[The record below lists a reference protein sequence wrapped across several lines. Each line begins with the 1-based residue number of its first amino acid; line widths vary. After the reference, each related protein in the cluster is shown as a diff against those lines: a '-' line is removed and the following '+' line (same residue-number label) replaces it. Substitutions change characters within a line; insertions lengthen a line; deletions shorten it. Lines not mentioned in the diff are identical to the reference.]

1 MSVQL
6 NHTIVSC
13 RDQQRSAA
21 FLSEI
26 LGLPPATRFGHF
38 LVVEADNA
46 VSLDFAES
54 SGEIVAQHYAF
65 LVGEDE
71 FDARLRPHP
80 GLGAD
85 VLGGSRQEPARGDQP
100 QRRRPRPVLRRPRR
114 SQVGDHHPPVRQRR
128 LDRRRGNPGSSVLVG
143 DQGSLDEGADL
154 PLNQITRAWLSHSHR
169 GGATAGRGR
178 CGRRPR
184 MGVARSCGTS

>member
-1 MSVQL
+1 MAVEL
-6 NHTIVSC
+6 NHTIVHV
-13 RDQQRSAA
+13 RDRWAA
-21 FLSEI
+21 ARDVGGV
-26 LGLPPATRFGHF
+26 LGLPDAQAYGPFAE
-38 LVVEADNA
+38 LKLDNGA
-46 VSLDFAES
+46 SLDFMDTD
-54 SGEIVAQHYAF
+54 GEVHGQHYAF